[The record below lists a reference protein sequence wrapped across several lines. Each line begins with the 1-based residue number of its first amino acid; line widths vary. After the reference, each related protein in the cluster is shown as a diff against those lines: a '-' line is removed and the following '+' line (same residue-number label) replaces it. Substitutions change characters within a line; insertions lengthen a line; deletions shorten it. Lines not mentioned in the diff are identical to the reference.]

1 MPSIYILNLYFFL
14 NRKFGFEPNHNPKCT
29 FCPVLFMYEKNQ
41 DIEMYLCLALKNFYV
56 Q

>member
-1 MPSIYILNLYFFL
+1 MHLLSSVVHVW
-14 NRKFGFEPNHNPKCT
+14 KD
-29 FCPVLFMYEKNQ
+29 Q